1 MSDTKLLDQIN
12 LITRDW
18 AREYKVAEDKVQILV
33 DRIWPAVEKVISI
46 TPDVT
51 GEGKPSGPTKE

>member
-1 MSDTKLLDQIN
+1 VSDTKLRDQIIS
-12 LITRDW
+12 ITRDW
-18 AREYKVAEDKVQILV
+18 AQEYKVAEEKAQILV
-33 DRIWPAVEKVISI
+33 DRIWPAIEKMISI

>member
-1 MSDTKLLDQIN
+1 MSDTKLRDQII
-12 LITRDW
+12 LIMRDW
-18 AREYKVAEDKVQILV
+18 AREYKVAEDKAQILV
-33 DRIWPAVEKVISI
+33 DRIWPAIEKVISI

>member
-1 MSDTKLLDQIN
+1 VSDTKLRDQII

-18 AREYKVAEDKVQILV
+18 AREYKVGEDKARILV
-33 DRIWPAVEKVISI
+33 DRIWPTIEKVISI
-46 TPDVT
+46 TPDVS